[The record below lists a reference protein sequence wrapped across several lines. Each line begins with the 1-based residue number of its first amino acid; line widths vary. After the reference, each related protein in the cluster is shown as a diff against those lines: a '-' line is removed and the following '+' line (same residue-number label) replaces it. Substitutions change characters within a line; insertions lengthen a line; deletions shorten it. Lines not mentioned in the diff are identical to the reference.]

1 MSCKDPTSNDIFK
14 VYDALVVLPMLS
26 SATFRL
32 VRPEIRKTPR
42 KMLIFKTFQNLS
54 ILIYSFQNINSTP
67 NVPAQR
73 GLSSNEA
80 VISVNIGVMSAHV
93 PHYADNHSPLVV
105 LKQL

>member
-14 VYDALVVLPMLS
+14 VYDALVVFPMLS

-32 VRPEIRKTPR
+32 VRPEIRETPR

-54 ILIYSFQNINSTP
+54 ILIYFIQNINSAP
-67 NVPAQR
+67 NLTALR
-73 GLSSNEA
+73 GSSSNEA
-80 VISVNIGVMSAHV
+80 VMSVNIGAMSAHV
-93 PHYADNHSPLVV
+93 PHYGDNQSPSAV